1 MGTVVALGGQV
12 GGAKLADG
20 LYRLRGKDLALVVNT
35 GDDYEYLGLAFSPDL
50 DTALYALAGLASA
63 DAGWEP
69 AAETRA
75 LHGMLKVLGG
85 AEQPM
90 IGDKSLAAP
99 LLRTQGLAAGR
110 RLTEVTLDFCRNLG
124 IAARVLPM
132 SDDPVRTHVLTDDGA
147 IPFPEYFGQLACGPR
162 ALGMEYAGADQA
174 RISDEV
180 LDALH
185 SADLEAVVISPSNPY
200 HVIRPILEI
209 SGMRELLR
217 KRGAP
222 VIAVTPIVGGK
233 ALRGSAGKMMRDLGK
248 EPSPRSVAG
257 EYLRLI
263 DGFVLD
269 REDEHLAESVR
280 SLGIQVLAA
289 PTVMRSVDDRIALA
303 RAVLDFAASVREIR
317 ALEVE

>member
-50 DTALYALAGLASA
+50 DTALYALSGLASA
-63 DAGWEP
+63 EAGWEP

-75 LHGMLKVLGG
+75 LHGMLKALGG

-110 RLTEVTLDFCRNLG
+110 RLTEVTLDFCSNLG

-185 SADLEAVVISPSNPY
+185 SADLEAVVICPSNPY

-209 SGMRELLR
+209 SGMRDLLR